1 MVSNLASIVN
11 TPNFSKLDY
20 WTAAG
25 AGVAGEAATNA
36 SSYWSSGGIGQY
48 YDFFPK
54 DLVSD
59 GGYSLWADKWGAN
72 LTNAGITGVLTGF
85 STLAGTFS
93 GRNVYK
99 YFKQQ
104 EDLYIQQGL
113 EQARRLQLKG
123 DIALRNLEI
132 ANTIKQGKNELAV
145 AAGAGGRL
153 SGSFLDV
160 LSQNNKYNNMDER
173 TQSIETLWEVNDARA
188 QGYLN
193 AARVAGQAMN
203 YAYSQ
208 RSSAL
213 QGLTGMVSAASSD
226 LLADLRTYRQE
237 ESIANKETIR
247 RQVANAAS
255 RIVYGN
261 EFEQLGDLGSWS
273 DPENSTVGSMQ
284 DSQSLLRI
292 RY

>member
-11 TPNFSKLDY
+11 TPSFSKLDY

-25 AGVAGEAATNA
+25 AGVAGEAVSNS

-54 DLVSD
+54 ELVSD
-59 GGYSLWADKWGAN
+59 GGYSLWADKWSAN
-72 LTNAGITGVLTGF
+72 LTNAGITGILTGF
-85 STLAGTFS
+85 SALAGSFS

-104 EDLYIQQGL
+104 EDLYVQQGL

-123 DIALRNLEI
+123 DIALRNLEV
-132 ANTIKQGKNELAV
+132 AHAIKQGKNELAV
-145 AAGAGGRL
+145 SAGAGGRL
-153 SGSFLDV
+153 SGSFLDA

-173 TQSIETLWEVNDARA
+173 TQAIETLWEVNNARA
-188 QGYLN
+188 QGYFN
-193 AARVAGQAMN
+193 AARVAGEAMT
-203 YAYSQ
+203 YSYSQ
-208 RSSAL
+208 RNSAL
-213 QGLTGMVSAASSD
+213 QGLTGMIKAASSD
-226 LLADLRTYRQE
+226 LLSDLNTYRQE
-237 ESIANKETIR
+237 ENIANKETVR
-247 RQVANAAS
+247 RQAANAAS
-255 RIVYGN
+255 RMIYGN

-273 DPENSTVGSMQ
+273 DPENSSVGSMR